1 MSKVI
6 RVFVMAVSLIVI
18 FAVMILFGFVETD
31 VPTMIYFVIW
41 MVCAGT
47 CYYAL
52 VGSVDKKD
60 CVIAQSLCV
69 VCFM

>member
-6 RVFVMAVSLIVI
+6 RLFVMTVSLIVM

-31 VPTMIYFVIW
+31 VPTILYFIIW

-52 VGSVDKKD
+52 VGSVDKKH
-60 CVIAQSLCV
+60 CVIA
-69 VCFM
+69 